1 ITPLS
6 LPAAA
11 SIPFLVCE
19 VGLVPPMHRGFY
31 CNDSSIRYPLKRAE
45 TVSDTVL
52 ISLGILIT
60 SVSVSHCERRS
71 YRIHSLHLGSRS
83 FIPNPYV
90 AVLYKEIGAFLF
102 GCTVGQSLTNMAKIT
117 VGRLRPH
124 FLAVCRPDLALLNCS
139 RGYVEEYACT
149 VGPSQEKEARKSFYS
164 GHASF
169 AMYSMTY
176 LVFYLQA
183 RLTWRGARLLR
194 PLLQFVLLL
203 LALYTGLT
211 RISDYWHH
219 PSDVAVGFLQGAL
232 IAYWVVSVSLW
243 LASQPLHTSRP
254 PISHPAVC
262 PGQISAWTPLG
273 HQLDSGPA
281 PGSVRSFSG
290 FLEHRGARPSP
301 PHSQS
306 MSPAGSQDSWVHS
319 PAPGSSGL
327 KRVRGP
333 GFWEPGLLGSI
344 LSSGRG
350 SGV

>member
-1 ITPLS
+1 S
-6 LPAAA
+6 V
-11 SIPFLVCE
+11 PFLVCE
-19 VGLVPPMHRGFY
+19 VGLVPPMRRGFY

-52 ISLGILIT
+52 ISVGILVT
-60 SVSVSHCERRS
+60 SISIALGES

-83 FIPNPYV
+83 FVPNPYV

-139 RGYVEEYACT
+139 GYVEEYACT
-149 VGPSQEKEARKSFYS
+149 AGPSQEKEARKSFYS

-232 IAYWVVSVSLW
+232 IAYWVAFHISGMFRHKP
-243 LASQPLHTSRP
+243 LASRLPPL
-254 PISHPAVC
+254 C
-262 PGQISAWTPLG
+262 P
-273 HQLDSGPA
+273 DSP
-281 PGSVRSFSG
+281 
-290 FLEHRGARPSP
+290 
-301 PHSQS
+301 
-306 MSPAGSQDSWVHS
+306 D
-319 PAPGSSGL
+319 SSGHTNC
-327 KRVRGP
+327 
-333 GFWEPGLLGSI
+333 
-344 LSSGRG
+344 
-350 SGV
+350 

>member
-1 ITPLS
+1 MQKGRCELLPDLPPRLS
-6 LPAAA
+6 VEPQAWPGGRDVRVTVRAPSSQPEDYAAPGLGQRKTLVVLDIVCLLVA
-11 SIPFLVCE
+11 SVPFLVCE
-19 VGLVPPMHRGFY
+19 VGLVPPMRRGFY
-31 CNDSSIRYPLKRAE
+31 CNDSSIRYPLQRAE

-52 ISLGILIT
+52 ISVGILIT
-60 SVSVSHCERRS
+60 SVSIALGES

-149 VGPSQEKEARKSFYS
+149 AGPSQEKEARKSFYS

-232 IAYWVVSVSLW
+232 IAYWVAFHISGMFRHKPP
-243 LASQPLHTSRP
+243 ASRLPPL
-254 PISHPAVC
+254 C
-262 PGQISAWTPLG
+262 P
-273 HQLDSGPA
+273 DSP
-281 PGSVRSFSG
+281 
-290 FLEHRGARPSP
+290 
-301 PHSQS
+301 
-306 MSPAGSQDSWVHS
+306 D
-319 PAPGSSGL
+319 SSGHTNC
-327 KRVRGP
+327 
-333 GFWEPGLLGSI
+333 
-344 LSSGRG
+344 
-350 SGV
+350 

>member
-1 ITPLS
+1 MQKGKCELLPDLPPRLS
-6 LPAAA
+6 VEPQAWRGGQGDVRVTVRGPSSQLEDYAAPGLGQRKTLVVLDIVCLLVA
-11 SIPFLVCE
+11 SVPFLVCE
-19 VGLVPPMHRGFY
+19 VGLVPPMRRGFY

-52 ISLGILIT
+52 ISVGILIT
-60 SVSVSHCERRS
+60 SLSISLGES
-71 YRIHSLHLGSRS
+71 YRIHSLRLGSRS
-83 FIPNPYV
+83 FVPNPYV

-124 FLAVCRPDLALLNCS
+124 FLAVCRPDLLILNCS
-139 RGYVEEYACT
+139 RGYVEEYTCT
-149 VGPSQEKEARKSFYS
+149 AGPSEEKEARKSFYS

-194 PLLQFVLLL
+194 PLVQFVLLL

-232 IAYWVVSVSLW
+232 IAYWVAFHISGMFHHKPP
-243 LASQPLHTSRP
+243 ASRLPQL
-254 PISHPAVC
+254 C
-262 PGQISAWTPLG
+262 P
-273 HQLDSGPA
+273 DSP
-281 PGSVRSFSG
+281 
-290 FLEHRGARPSP
+290 
-301 PHSQS
+301 
-306 MSPAGSQDSWVHS
+306 D
-319 PAPGSSGL
+319 SSGHTNC
-327 KRVRGP
+327 
-333 GFWEPGLLGSI
+333 
-344 LSSGRG
+344 
-350 SGV
+350 

>member
-1 ITPLS
+1 ILMS
-6 LPAAA
+6 GS

-60 SVSVSHCERRS
+60 SVSIALGES

-262 PGQISAWTPLG
+262 PGQIILRGWGLCNQPGAE
-273 HQLDSGPA
+273 GPKRHCSQGRSCGL
-281 PGSVRSFSG
+281 PGNSTGNASCFSIRTG
-290 FLEHRGARPSP
+290 NREEIFPHHRTAGLPAKLPSPSMGAQRPSSLP
-301 PHSQS
+301 TT
-306 MSPAGSQDSWVHS
+306 
-319 PAPGSSGL
+319 PG
-327 KRVRGP
+327 V
-333 GFWEPGLLGSI
+333 
-344 LSSGRG
+344 LSTAWAQEE
-350 SGV
+350 V

>member
-1 ITPLS
+1 WCPSTRVPGFLLS
-6 LPAAA
+6 ASCAAGP
-11 SIPFLVCE
+11 I
-19 VGLVPPMHRGFY
+19 RQ
-31 CNDSSIRYPLKRAE
+31 DSHLTSHGPGGWSMSQSMEWGIA
-45 TVSDTVL
+45 
-52 ISLGILIT
+52 LG
-60 SVSVSHCERRS
+60 ES

-176 LVFYLQA
+176 LFYLQA

-243 LASQPLHTSRP
+243 LASQPLHTSNREEIFP
-254 PISHPAVC
+254 HHRTAGLPAKL
-262 PGQISAWTPLG
+262 PSP
-273 HQLDSGPA
+273 SM
-281 PGSVRSFSG
+281 
-290 FLEHRGARPSP
+290 GAQRPSSLP
-301 PHSQS
+301 TT
-306 MSPAGSQDSWVHS
+306 
-319 PAPGSSGL
+319 PG
-327 KRVRGP
+327 V
-333 GFWEPGLLGSI
+333 
-344 LSSGRG
+344 LSTAWAQEE
-350 SGV
+350 V

>member
-1 ITPLS
+1 MPSLAGILPQAGSAPWWTFPVLATPLS

-45 TVSDTVL
+45 TVSDT
-52 ISLGILIT
+52 IALG
-60 SVSVSHCERRS
+60 ES

-243 LASQPLHTSRP
+243 LASQPLHTSRRCELP
-254 PISHPAVC
+254 CTHVETEAPRGDAAC
-262 PGQISAWTPLG
+262 PGAWNIESKELG
-273 HQLDSGPA
+273 VRPPGFYPQLWAGDLAG
-281 PGSVRSFSG
+281 
-290 FLEHRGARPSP
+290 
-301 PHSQS
+301 QS
-306 MSPAGSQDSWVHS
+306 TGVGSQDQ
-319 PAPGSSGL
+319 
-327 KRVRGP
+327 
-333 GFWEPGLLGSI
+333 
-344 LSSGRG
+344 
-350 SGV
+350 